1 MPKTVNTSF
10 LKQNEIIMMIL
21 HRHWIVLVFKVIY
34 ILFMVVSSIVIL
46 LFRTPLIEL
55 IGWSLFWG
63 WISIYWIVF
72 LTFIFISWINDELD
86 LFVITNERIIGIEQ
100 LTALSRKVSET
111 WLDRIQEVDAKV
123 SGVFP
128 TIFWYG
134 EVHIYTASE
143 NSNMV
148 VEFAPDPI
156 ENTRKINTIIQE
168 FRGQQH
174 TKNI

>member
-1 MPKTVNTSF
+1 MSNKINTSF

-21 HRHWIVLVFKVIY
+21 HRHWIVLVFKAIY
-34 ILFMVVSSIVIL
+34 ILFLLISSAIIL
-46 LFRTPLIEL
+46 AFRVPLTEL

-63 WISIYWIVF
+63 AVTLYWIIF

-100 LTALSRKVSET
+100 ITALSRKVSET
-111 WLDRIQEVDAKV
+111 GLDRIQEVDAKV
-123 SGVFP
+123 AWVFP

-143 NSNMV
+143 SSNMV
-148 VEFAPDPI
+148 VLFAPDPI

-168 FRGQQH
+168 FRGHMQ
-174 TKNI
+174 KNI